1 MALEAILEAKT
12 AAGSQ
17 SVNAMQ
23 HPFPLMPAAHTLHL
37 AFRYVSLTSFPYWAS
52 DSAGQRLQRAR
63 LKGTLFFH
71 GHSIKFLV
79 ILNTSNEFIIIHC
92 HY

>member
-12 AAGSQ
+12 AADSQ

-37 AFRYVSLTSFPYWAS
+37 AFRFVSLTSFPYWAS

-63 LKGTLFFH
+63 WRRTIVFH
-71 GHSIKFLV
+71 GRSIQFLV
-79 ILNTSNEFIIIHC
+79 ILNSSNEFIRILGHS
-92 HY
+92 

>member
-12 AAGSQ
+12 AADSQ

-37 AFRYVSLTSFPYWAS
+37 AFRYVSLS
-52 DSAGQRLQRAR
+52 
-63 LKGTLFFH
+63 
-71 GHSIKFLV
+71 
-79 ILNTSNEFIIIHC
+79 
-92 HY
+92 